1 MEESSQNASVSRS
14 VDWSKCVFCQ
24 ENTSEKRECPANSKQ
39 SNRGAGYITLQ
50 KDLESFYEAG
60 ELQLDLAKLDEGE
73 GIAET
78 LLKHN
83 ASWHKSCRVK
93 YNATKLKRLERKRKP
108 AEGNVLQQ
116 PDESGKRTRS
126 DLPSASVGQEVCFFC
141 GGAATEGNPLS
152 RASTMELDSRV
163 RAVAMEVNDFNLLG
177 KLSAGDMVAL
187 KSQYHKQCLVALY
200 ARTRQ
205 QPVVNQVEESTPQR
219 VAFF

>member
-1 MEESSQNASVSRS
+1 MEKSSQNASVSSS
-14 VDWSKCVFCQ
+14 VDRSKCVFCQ

-39 SNRGAGYITLQ
+39 SNCGAGYITLQ
-50 KDLESFYEAG
+50 LDLESFYEAG
-60 ELQLDLAKLDEGE
+60 ELHRDLAKLDEGE

-108 AEGNVLQQ
+108 AEGKVSQQ
-116 PDESGKRTRS
+116 LNDSGKRTRS
-126 DLPSASVGQEVCFFC
+126 DLVSTSVGQEVRFLCW
-141 GGAATEGNPLS
+141 GTATERNPLS

-177 KLSAGDMVAL
+177 K
-187 KSQYHKQCLVALY
+187 QCWGHD
-200 ARTRQ
+200 
-205 QPVVNQVEESTPQR
+205 STEK
-219 VAFF
+219 F